1 MTNAYI
7 SGPCV
12 DFLKDQAQD
21 LNLKFQVVGPVTIK
35 KPIVILTLPGTQPE
49 LKTIALSSHMDVVP
63 VFEVISELKF

>member
-12 DFLKDQAQD
+12 DFLKEQAQD

-63 VFEVISELKF
+63 VFEVTYI